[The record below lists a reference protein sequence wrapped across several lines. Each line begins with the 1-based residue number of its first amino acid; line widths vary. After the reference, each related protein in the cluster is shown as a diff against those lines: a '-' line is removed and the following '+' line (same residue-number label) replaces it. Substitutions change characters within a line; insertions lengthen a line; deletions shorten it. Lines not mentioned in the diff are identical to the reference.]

1 MHASTSES
9 GSLSG
14 GHTLRGHWGVQAQ
27 DVVLQIGNL
36 FTENREP
43 VGYIRSVLLGSGHLI
58 IVRGCLRIKMVASGG
73 VLFV

>member
-1 MHASTSES
+1 MHASTSEG

-14 GHTLRGHWGVQAQ
+14 GHDLRGHWGVQAQ

-43 VGYIRSVLLGSGHLI
+43 VGYMESVFLGSGHSS
-58 IVRGCLRIKMVASGG
+58 IVRGCLGIKMMASGG
-73 VLFV
+73 VMFV